1 MGRDSGSRQRDGR
14 NDRNDRRRDNDKD
27 DDDVTEIVTRTADG
41 SGTNED
47 NEDWGATHQELLRL
61 VDAVYADDIGE
72 MVDDRPN
79 ARVISNE
86 IFQQFE
92 DEPNSS
98 GISDLFWAWGQ
109 FIDHDL
115 SLTEG
120 GETEYA
126 PVIAPADDPAFVEGA
141 QIVFNRVD
149 PVDGTGEGDT
159 VRAYENEITSFI
171 DASMVYGSNDDTAAA
186 LRDGAYMLIGDD
198 GLLPSDG
205 AGGVLA
211 GDVRAAENVAL
222 TSMHTLFVLEH
233 NRLVEDLAEENP
245 SFTEDELF
253 DLARMHVEAKIQAI
267 TYNEW
272 LPILVG
278 EDTISDYEGY
288 DETVNPGISVEFST
302 AVFRVGHTLLS
313 SDLQRLNEDGSSVSA
328 GALTLQQAFFNP
340 TALQDDGGIDAL
352 IRGLAG
358 DTAQELD
365 TQVVEDVRSFL
376 FAPSGEVGLDLVS
389 LNIQRGRD
397 LGVADYNTLREGLG
411 LEPAD
416 SFSDVTS
423 DPELAAKLEEVYGDI
438 SLLDAY
444 VGGLAEDAVN
454 GGLVGELFST
464 VIVDQFTRVRDG
476 DPLWSQAEG
485 GLSEDD
491 ADALWETTLADI
503 IEANTGIFNI
513 QEDAFY
519 AYERIG
525 GTDADDTLTG
535 TDESDLILGG
545 AGDDIIDGGAGDDE
559 IEGGAGDD
567 VLTGGEGENTFIF
580 DMDSGEDIVTDL
592 TDGDIVIIDVDN
604 PNADLDIDRN
614 RRDDTVTIDLGDG
627 NSITFEDVSRSDVE
641 DALVLV

>member
-278 EDTISDYEGY
+278 EDSISDYEGY